1 MISFAARQVVATWK
15 VGGTPDMMAVSPDG
29 RQLWFSN
36 RYSGTVSVV
45 DTRSGRVL
53 HVIRT
58 GEGPHGL
65 SFWPQPGEFSLGHNG
80 NMR

>member
-1 MISFAARQVVATWK
+1 VIATWT
-15 VGGTPDMMAVSPDG
+15 VGGTPDMMSLSPDG
-29 RQLWFSN
+29 LQLWLSN

-58 GEGPHGL
+58 GTGPHGL
-65 SFWPQPGEFSLGHNG
+65 SYWPQPGDYSVGHNG